1 MAGDGWEGPKLAHR
15 AGPKEQASVLGAG
28 ECERGHMFT
37 CGAWRRVEDMLG
49 TLQTQYGKDG
59 RELASAQSSDRFGQ
73 GGYHLLYLGLA
84 S

>member
-1 MAGDGWEGPKLAHR
+1 
-15 AGPKEQASVLGAG
+15 
-28 ECERGHMFT
+28 MFT
-37 CGAWRRVEDMLG
+37 CGAWRRVEGVLG